1 MRASGEP
8 AIARLCLPSVK
19 GLLKISGNPAC
30 SHYERGA
37 NLRATMSAAPR
48 TSSPPMYLGW
58 TTLGERADA
67 EKLARAAVEQG
78 LAACVQI
85 EGPIRSV
92 YRCQGKVEEAQ
103 EFRLCFKLLP
113 EHSAALEALV
123 HRLHPYDVP
132 EWVCAD
138 AAHVSE
144 KYLSWARQ
152 PC

>member
-1 MRASGEP
+1 MQLA
-8 AIARLCLPSVK
+8 
-19 GLLKISGNPAC
+19 
-30 SHYERGA
+30 
-37 NLRATMSAAPR
+37 
-48 TSSPPMYLGW
+48 W
-58 TTLGERADA
+58 TTLSERTAA
-67 EKLARAAVEQG
+67 EELGRAAVEKG

-85 EGPIRSV
+85 EGPIRSI
-92 YRCQGKVEEAQ
+92 YCWEGKVEEAQ

-132 EWVCAD
+132 EWVCVD

-144 KYLSWARQ
+144 KYLSWAKQ

>member
-1 MRASGEP
+1 MRASEEP
-8 AIARLCLPSVK
+8 AIARLCPSSVK
-19 GLLKISGNPAC
+19 GLLKNSGNPAC
-30 SHYERGA
+30 PHYEPGA
-37 NLRATMSAAPR
+37 SLRTTMSAADSTP
-48 TSSPPMYLGW
+48 SPPMQLAW

-67 EKLARAAVEQG
+67 AKLAQAAVEQG

-92 YRCQGKVEEAQ
+92 YRWQGKLEEAQ

-123 HRLHPYDVP
+123 HRLHPYDIP
-132 EWVCAD
+132 EWVCVD
-138 AAHVSE
+138 TAHVSE
-144 KYLSWARQ
+144 KYLSWAQQ